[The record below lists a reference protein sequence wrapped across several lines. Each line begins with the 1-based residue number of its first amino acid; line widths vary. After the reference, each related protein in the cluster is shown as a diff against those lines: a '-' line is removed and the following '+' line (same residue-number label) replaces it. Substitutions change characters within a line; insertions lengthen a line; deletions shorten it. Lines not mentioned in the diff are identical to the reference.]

1 MRPKTWAKRRSSSH
15 RSWSRRSVDNDTRL
29 FRLMAAVTSYQ
40 LPAIMVN
47 VGQTSL
53 HKKPAAQAIGLVNKE
68 QVRAGQL

>member
-1 MRPKTWAKRRSSSH
+1 MIRDYSA
-15 RSWSRRSVDNDTRL
+15 SWRQL
-29 FRLMAAVTSYQ
+29 PVTSYQ